1 MNTLTWLAVI
11 LLLLMIWIGGKK
23 GLRSFIALFMN
34 FGVIIITIFIM
45 LDPTGDPVIIT
56 IVASIAI
63 SAITLFYINEVN
75 STTKTAFISSVLTIV
90 ILIFFIT
97 MMTQMAMVQGFSEE
111 EIGEL
116 QVFSLYIGVDFVR
129 IGASMIIISAIGAIT
144 DISISVASPM
154 REIFIHNPSIS
165 RKELFGWGITIG
177 RDILGSNSNTL
188 FFAFF
193 GGYLA
198 LLIWFKDLSD
208 SIGEIVN
215 SKVFSA
221 EMITILCAGIGIA
234 LAIPI
239 TSWITSFALV
249 KTKAKESEYPVS

>member
-1 MNTLTWLAVI
+1 MSTLTWLAVI
-11 LLLLMIWIGGKK
+11 LLLLMILIGGKK

-45 LDPTGDPVIIT
+45 LDPTGDPVIVT
-56 IVASIAI
+56 IIASTVI
-63 SAITLFYINEVN
+63 SAVMLFYINEVN
-75 STTKTAFISSVLTIV
+75 STTKTAFISSVITIV

-97 MMTQMAMVQGFSEE
+97 LMTQMTMIQGFSEE

-116 QVFSLYIGVDFVR
+116 QPFSLYIGVDFVR
-129 IGASMIIISAIGAIT
+129 VGASMIIISAVGAIT
-144 DISISVASPM
+144 DITISVASPM
-154 REIFIHNPSIS
+154 REIFNHNPSIR
-165 RKELFGWGITIG
+165 RKDLFDWGMTIG

-198 LLIWFKDLSD
+198 LLIWFKDLSY

-239 TSWITSFALV
+239 TSWITAYALV
-249 KTKAKESEYPVS
+249 KSKDKQ